1 MRESTKKLKVVCSEK
16 QIKVTL
22 TETDTREED

>member
-1 MRESTKKLKVVCSEK
+1 MRESTKNMKVICSEN

-22 TETDTREED
+22 TETDAREED